1 MNNYQNMIKTL
12 ADKIWDGLLIH
23 LDTIIIGDN
32 SIGKSDL
39 LQELIE
45 RDKDGGIYFLDVVN
59 RRFLIERVEFEKK
72 KKDIEYNK
80 KIIETRSDRRF
91 FNQEDSFQ
99 IFGTATDGIE
109 SLYPYY
115 AHKVRGMFKEFTN
128 HDFLVKRD
136 IDNYALIDGKERR
149 LSNGYQA
156 LIRIFFELEYYQDM
170 VVKYGK
176 KKQYLFIID
185 EINECLTPNNAYR
198 LLMFIKKY
206 YKEMNFVVTT
216 QCADVIVGTCDCN
229 IIAILPDERYEI
241 LDTNDFDNIIDAN
254 NLFIKSFSNG
264 NYKEWKQMTDRELA
278 RLFNNR
284 ISGEL
289 GKEDQETLR
298 QIKEKKLTKA
308 QTVLLRQIEE
318 W

>member
-1 MNNYQNMIKTL
+1 MNNYQNMIKIL
-12 ADKIWDGLLIH
+12 ADKIWNGQLTH
-23 LDTIIIGDN
+23 KDTILIGDN

-39 LQELIE
+39 LQELIK
-45 RDKDGGIYFLDVVN
+45 RDQDGGIYFLDVVN
-59 RRFLIERVEFEKK
+59 RRFLVERVEFEKK
-72 KKDIEYNK
+72 KKDIVYNK
-80 KIIETRSDRRF
+80 RILETRSDKKF

-115 AHKVRGMFKEFTN
+115 ENKVKELFREFTDHN
-128 HDFLVKRD
+128 FTVKRD
-136 IDNYALIDGKERR
+136 IDNYVLIDGKERR

-156 LIRIFFELEYYQDM
+156 LIRIFFELEYYQDK

-176 KKQYLFIID
+176 KEQYFFIID
-185 EINECLTPNNAYR
+185 EVNECLTPNNSCR
-198 LLMFIKKY
+198 LLTFIRNHYQK
-206 YKEMNFVVTT
+206 MNFVVTT
-216 QCADVIVGTCDCN
+216 QSADVIAGTGDCN

-241 LDTNDFDNIIDAN
+241 LDTNDFDNMIDAN
-254 NLFIKSFSNG
+254 NLFRKSFSNEKR
-264 NYKEWKQMTDRELA
+264 KEWKQTLDRELA

-289 GKEDQETLR
+289 GREDQEILR
-298 QIKEKKLTKA
+298 RIKEEKLTKA
-308 QTVLLRQIEE
+308 QLVLLRQIEE